1 MLVDRISKEKLLE
14 NLEAIFGYDFHRFIY
29 EIWPDYTYGVSCM
42 GSVSEAII
50 AYLDSHDF
58 QSAIR
63 HAVPIGGDSD
73 TIDAMT
79 GAIAQAAYEMSKAL
93 ADYCHASRSP
103 CFHRNVFPLS
113 NPVNQ
118 FIYLWKPCCLY

>member
-1 MLVDRISKEKLLE
+1 
-14 NLEAIFGYDFHRFIY
+14 
-29 EIWPDYTYGVSCM
+29 M

-63 HAVPIGGDSD
+63 NVLSIGGDSD

-93 ADYCHASRSP
+93 ADYCYAS
-103 CFHRNVFPLS
+103 
-113 NPVNQ
+113 
-118 FIYLWKPCCLY
+118 

>member
-1 MLVDRISKEKLLE
+1 MRF
-14 NLEAIFGYDFHRFIY
+14 NLNYSYD
-29 EIWPDYTYGVSCM
+29 VSPI
-42 GSVSEAII
+42 GSVPEAII

-63 HAVPIGGDSD
+63 NVFSIGGDSD

-93 ADYCHASRSP
+93 AGVIFRGVSC
-103 CFHRNVFPLS
+103 CFQTSCVFPLFS
-113 NPVNQ
+113 RQ
-118 FIYLWKPCCLY
+118 K